1 MSWLKRH
8 AGHRQRI
15 VGRKG
20 ERLAARFLR
29 RAGYRIL
36 HRNLTIGR
44 DEADLIALDPD
55 RRTVVIVEVKTR
67 TGDYLAPEVNINRN
81 KQYRLMRF
89 AGKLAKMKP
98 YADRPMR
105 FDAVAICWPPSGA
118 AEVRHYVGAFES
130 VV

>member
-1 MSWLKRH
+1 MRLLKRRS
-8 AGHRQRI
+8 GHGRRV
-15 VGRKG
+15 VGRRG
-20 ERLAARFLR
+20 ERLAARHLR

-67 TGDYLAPEVNINRN
+67 TGDYLAPEVNINRS
-81 KQYRLMRF
+81 KRYRLMRF

-118 AEVRHYVGAFES
+118 PEVRHYVSAFES